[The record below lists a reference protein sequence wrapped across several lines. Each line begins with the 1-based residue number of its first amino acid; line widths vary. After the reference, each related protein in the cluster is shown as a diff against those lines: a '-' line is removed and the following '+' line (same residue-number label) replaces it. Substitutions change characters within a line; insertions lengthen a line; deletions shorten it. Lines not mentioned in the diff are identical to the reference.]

1 MKRHFLAAIASIV
14 MIPICGQA
22 QDFESNGL
30 YYSVISADEVEITS
44 EPDNAHVLYAG
55 VVHIPE
61 TVTHDGVEYRVV

>member
-14 MIPICGQA
+14 MIPICGRA

-44 EPDNAHVLYAG
+44 EPRPMPMCCTQVWC
-55 VVHIPE
+55 I
-61 TVTHDGVEYRVV
+61 YRRQ